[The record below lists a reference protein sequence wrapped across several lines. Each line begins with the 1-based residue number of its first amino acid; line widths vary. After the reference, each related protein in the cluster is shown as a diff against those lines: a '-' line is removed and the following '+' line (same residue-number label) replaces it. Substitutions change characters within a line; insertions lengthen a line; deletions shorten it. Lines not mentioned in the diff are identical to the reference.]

1 VSEPG
6 PETPDLAAATERAIA
21 VKRRYAPELLAKANV
36 VGVGVGFTQTGGAI
50 TGQVGL
56 VVMVNRKLPDAL
68 LDPGD
73 VLPREIEGVPV
84 DVQQVGEV
92 RAQTG

>member
-1 VSEPG
+1 MTKTSPDQA
-6 PETPDLAAATERAIA
+6 DLAAATERAMA

-36 VGVGVGFTQTGGAI
+36 VGVGVGFCQTGGES

-56 VVMVNRKLPDAL
+56 VVMVNRKLPAVL

-73 VLPREIEGVPV
+73 VLPREIDGVPV

-92 RAQTG
+92 RAQMD